1 MVDLSFL
8 GLAWILLIV
17 AGLVFHAG
25 VSIKPLLPLIIR
37 DMMEYGK
44 VKVKSKS
51 RSRFKGTLPKRYYG
65 DIFFLNL
72 LSSMNLQVFYNNRI
86 NMY

>member
-51 RSRFKGTLPKRYYG
+51 MSRFNGTLPKRYH
-65 DIFFLNL
+65 
-72 LSSMNLQVFYNNRI
+72 
-86 NMY
+86 